1 MLFSPQMCPL
11 LKKFVVVESVGV
23 LTVPVDNV
31 LEVGVSLPVQPGDLL
46 VPEPVGIV
54 RNMRQ
59 CPVPTGL
66 EGDRYT
72 ERNVSISPGGPL

>member
-1 MLFSPQMCPL
+1 MCPL

-54 RNMRQ
+54 GNVGQ
-59 CPVPTGL
+59 CPVSTNL
-66 EGDRYT
+66 QDYQ
-72 ERNVSISPGGPL
+72 S